1 MFSFSILAAAIFDS
15 KAVRHS
21 NIRMAAT
28 APAAVASARTKNIRN
43 SVTFCVTLLIIFSCS
58 EVLRLTME
66 SMADIGSL
74 SSLLAESRSASETR
88 AEQFQQKPSSTVPTQ
103 VVNRRGTSGT
113 EAVAE
118 ERKAESKNKNSI
130 WDEEE
135 VPTEDA
141 VLVNNPNDKRPPPR
155 YEYSYKQAVG
165 TEDTFLG
172 MGDKTPL
179 TQDCTH
185 LVVKIHF
192 PGSTMKELDLDV
204 KGNRIFAASKS
215 LRLFTY
221 LPVNVDDASGKAA
234 FDSKKNVLTVT
245 LPIIHEF

>member
-1 MFSFSILAAAIFDS
+1 MPYPYYAQTRLAQLFDIRISHALAGYVFGVVALGEIDNKKTAA
-15 KAVRHS
+15 
-21 NIRMAAT
+21 
-28 APAAVASARTKNIRN
+28 
-43 SVTFCVTLLIIFSCS
+43 LIILHF
-58 EVLRLTME
+58 VYKKME
-66 SMADIGSL
+66 ALADINNL

-88 AEQFQQKPSSTVPTQ
+88 AEQFQQKPASTVPTQ
-103 VVNRRGTSGT
+103 VVNRRGATGTSSAT
-113 EAVAE
+113 EE
-118 ERKAESKNKNSI
+118 PKTQSKNTNSI

-141 VLVNNPNDKRPPPR
+141 VLVNNPNDKRPAPR

-204 KGNRIFAASKS
+204 KGNRIFAASKT

-221 LPVNVDDASGKAA
+221 LPVNVDDANGKAA
-234 FDSKKNVLTVT
+234 FDSKKEVLTVT